1 MRCLVIAPGCS
12 MIADSNNTQGAQL
25 FQTGRYNDAIT
36 SFQQAL
42 QRDPANAD
50 ACYNLASTY
59 HHLGMASRDTAM
71 VTQAEALYNECLNRE
86 PNHVDAHRGLAVLLV
101 QDGRK
106 DAAFTLLRRWAAGA
120 PLSPEPKIE
129 LARLYR
135 EFGDTQTATELLAEA
150 LKQDPQNIRANRAVG
165 SIREE
170 QGQLASA
177 MDSYNRA
184 WMANSTQG
192 DLATRMSMLQQQLV
206 TGSGVTGADSRLAQN
221 PGTTTVSGTSTTTAT
236 GTTINT
242 NNRY

>member
-1 MRCLVIAPGCS
+1 

-135 EFGDTQTATELLAEA
+135 EFGDTQTATGCWPKPLSKTHKTFEPIA
-150 LKQDPQNIRANRAVG
+150 
-165 SIREE
+165 
-170 QGQLASA
+170 
-177 MDSYNRA
+177 
-184 WMANSTQG
+184 
-192 DLATRMSMLQQQLV
+192 
-206 TGSGVTGADSRLAQN
+206 RLARFARSKVN
-221 PGTTTVSGTSTTTAT
+221 SLPRWIATIALGWPTARRA
-236 GTTINT
+236 IWPLACPCCSSNW
-242 NNRY
+242 